1 MVFMDK
7 RILIVDDDQG
17 FGDLL
22 KGVFEHAGYTVHLC
36 LNAEAAL
43 ELLETVTV
51 DLLVTDQRL
60 PGLLN
65 GTDLIG
71 KFREKGLDTPV
82 IVISGYLDNEA
93 IRGLIRDGVVGVF
106 IKPLNI
112 FSLLKKASEVL
123 EERARAP
130 QPGKG
135 VSEPG
140 EVPTSSEGAIGEIA
154 GLSEK
159 GKRFVERAR
168 EAASFK
174 RNLLLIGPRG
184 TLFEQIGRDIVAS
197 AGGSGRCLTLQ
208 PGDAGTEDLEGL
220 LRDKYEGQSVTV
232 IILQAENWSGE
243 AIARIMDLMD
253 NHGGAHGDLRMIFG
267 LNETVEDLYDS
278 GKIDE
283 EFYLFLGTNE
293 LRVPALREMP
303 EDLLGIVRRE
313 LSEQFKAFAGFDMRL
328 RSLLLEHDWPE
339 NLLELKAVLV
349 RAMNKAHPMPPS
361 ARHFKAAFEAGGEA
375 PEAEEADYR
384 SSLERFLLEE
394 KARYLGA
401 LNLLEN
407 S

>member
-1 MVFMDK
+1 MDK

-65 GTDLIG
+65 GNDLIC

-82 IVISGYLDNEA
+82 IVISGYLDNDA

-130 QPGKG
+130 RPGKG
-135 VSEPG
+135 VPEPG
-140 EVPTSSEGAIGEIA
+140 ESPTSSEGTIGEIA

-208 PGDAGTEDLEGL
+208 SGDTGTEDLEGL
-220 LRDKYEGQSVTV
+220 LRDKYEGESVTL
-232 IILQAENWSGE
+232 IILQAEDWSGE
-243 AIARIMDLMD
+243 GIARIMDLMD
-253 NHGGAHGDLRMIFG
+253 THGGASGDLRMIFG

-303 EDLLGIVRRE
+303 EDLLAIVRRE
-313 LSEQFKAFAGFDMRL
+313 LSEQFKGFTGIDMRL
-328 RSLLLEHDWPE
+328 RSLLLDHDWPE

-361 ARHFKAAFEAGGEA
+361 ARHFKAAIEAGGGG